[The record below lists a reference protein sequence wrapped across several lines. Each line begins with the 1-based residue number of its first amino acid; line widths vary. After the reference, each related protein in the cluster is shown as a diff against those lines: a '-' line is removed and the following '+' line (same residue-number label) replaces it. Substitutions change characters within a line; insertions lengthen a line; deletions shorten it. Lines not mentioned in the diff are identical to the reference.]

1 MVISPCPIL
10 TGTCHV
16 PVKAAKEEAAVKATA
31 QLHPVSGMCFEP
43 PEPKSG
49 SRAAALPSEVLRIDT
64 SYWVLPADKHM
75 PFANFMRQGE
85 NMILKKERNCY
96 R

>member
-1 MVISPCPIL
+1 MVIFPCPIL

-16 PVKAAKEEAAVKATA
+16 PVIAAKKDTAVMAAA
-31 QLHPVSGMCFEP
+31 QLHPVSHLCSEH
-43 PEPKSG
+43 PEPESG

-75 PFANFMRQGE
+75 PFANYVRQGE

>member
-16 PVKAAKEEAAVKATA
+16 PVNAAKEETAVKAAA
-31 QLHPVSGMCFEP
+31 QLQ
-43 PEPKSG
+43 PESG

-75 PFANFMRQGE
+75 PFVNLLRQGE

>member
-16 PVKAAKEEAAVKATA
+16 PVKAAKEEAAVKAVT
-31 QLHPVSGMCFEP
+31 QRHRFRFGYEH
-43 PEPKSG
+43 PEPESG

-64 SYWVLPADKHM
+64 SYWVLPADKHIS
-75 PFANFMRQGE
+75 FVNLMRQGE
-85 NMILKKERNCY
+85 NMILENERNCY

>member
-31 QLHPVSGMCFEP
+31 RSTRFRIGYEH
-43 PEPKSG
+43 PEPESG

-64 SYWVLPADKHM
+64 SYWVLPADTFYRFLH
-75 PFANFMRQGE
+75 FERQGK
-85 NMILKKERNCY
+85 IVFLKKGRNHY
-96 R
+96 Q

>member
-1 MVISPCPIL
+1 MPEQRVK
-10 TGTCHV
+10 GNAV
-16 PVKAAKEEAAVKATA
+16 PFGGVKRRQSLIWV
-31 QLHPVSGMCFEP
+31 LGRSVRR
-43 PEPKSG
+43 G
-49 SRAAALPSEVLRIDT
+49 SRARLPSEVLRIDT

-75 PFANFMRQGE
+75 PFVNLLRQGE

>member
-16 PVKAAKEEAAVKATA
+16 PVKAAKEEAAVKVVT
-31 QLHPVSGMCFEP
+31 QRHRFRFGYEH
-43 PEPKSG
+43 PEPESG

-75 PFANFMRQGE
+75 PFANYVRQGE

>member
-31 QLHPVSGMCFEP
+31 RSTRFRIGYEH
-43 PEPKSG
+43 PEPESG

-64 SYWVLPADKHM
+64 SYWVLPADTTSC
-75 PFANFMRQGE
+75 FRGFYEAGE
-85 NMILKKERNCY
+85 NMILKKGRKRY
-96 R
+96 Q

>member
-31 QLHPVSGMCFEP
+31 QLHPVSDC
-43 PEPKSG
+43 PEPESG

>member
-31 QLHPVSGMCFEP
+31 RSTRFRIGYEH
-43 PEPKSG
+43 PEPESG